1 MFIVRFLALFQERG
15 ELVVK
20 ALIIPINFQLLSL
33 SLWRIPACSK
43 PEQAGVSKDGSLERL
58 HIIKT
63 FLNGFRTLPC
73 SSHSW
78 QPPEKLFFPPLSLT
92 FLVQFCPDG
101 TSTVHFTHRIAAC
114 KKHTT
119 ASRGSKFNIRGNFS
133 ARVNSSYCKLGLIKK
148 PFLIGSFDFQRFK
161 QLLASFS

>member
-1 MFIVRFLALFQERG
+1 MRPPMFIVRFLALFQERG

-58 HIIKT
+58 HIMKT
-63 FLNGFRTLPC
+63 FLNGLRTLPC

-78 QPPEKLFFPPLSLT
+78 QPPEKLFSPHCPWHFWYSSVQTGPVQSTSPTVSPPVKSTLRPAAVPNLT
-92 FLVQFCPDG
+92 FEE
-101 TSTVHFTHRIAAC
+101 T
-114 KKHTT
+114 
-119 ASRGSKFNIRGNFS
+119 
-133 ARVNSSYCKLGLIKK
+133 
-148 PFLIGSFDFQRFK
+148 FQREWTA
-161 QLLASFS
+161 LTVSWASLRSLF